1 LSIEGSPAT
10 HVSGDPSLPPRRPP
24 VASQRLRDLA
34 PDILPP
40 VVVTHDRS
48 RVHVT
53 AKLHRVPH
61 APALIQGLG
70 HRTRVGVLW
79 HNLLSGKALAETSQ
93 RSSKPSPAV
102 RIRPAPLAPALPL
115 CYRQYPPG
123 RDRSHQLPSY
133 PGLATPHFS
142 LLAPPAIRGQ
152 SASVRQV
159 PTRSVPAVGQGKGKA
174 SVEMSL
180 IRPGRGRRLSLEAGG
195 LDHRH
200 DTRPH
205 MRIADESVPQSCRF
219 E

>member
-1 LSIEGSPAT
+1 MRSPFSARRSDPGAEGNDPAAQRKAGLP
-10 HVSGDPSLPPRRPP
+10 VSRFARYYWPFRRCR
-24 VASQRLRDLA
+24 Q
-34 PDILPP
+34 
-40 VVVTHDRS
+40 VVR
-48 RVHVT
+48 
-53 AKLHRVPH
+53 
-61 APALIQGLG
+61 
-70 HRTRVGVLW
+70 
-79 HNLLSGKALAETSQ
+79 Q
-93 RSSKPSPAV
+93 RSAKPSPAV